1 MSKAAIMRGSFA
13 LGATTSLVLAAVLAA
28 CGGGGSGGSGSGG
41 GGGGGGG
48 GMCGGYL
55 QPPCTGSGQYAVT
68 ALVTDSG
75 TTAPHVDPDLVNGWG
90 IAFNPTGYVWVADE
104 GTGKSTLYDG
114 NGVKQ
119 PSPIVTLQAGAI
131 GPAGPSGIVYNGS
144 TGFAFTNGALSGTP
158 PFIFATLQGQIE
170 AWSPAVSL
178 NEAFSLVDNGLAGAR
193 YTGLAIGVDA
203 SNANLL
209 FAANFTQHRVDVFDT
224 NYAITTTAGGFVD
237 PALPA
242 GYSPFGIQQIGG
254 SIYVTYA
261 MLDDSSGDEVK
272 GAGLGIVDVFDTQGM
287 LVKRLVNPGGALNS
301 PWGIAMAPSNFGPLS
316 GKLLVGNFGD
326 GKINAFDPTTGALAG
341 FVKTNAGAAIV
352 IDGLWGIAFG
362 NGLNSQPTN
371 TLFYAAGPD
380 DEQEGRYGRI
390 DMD

>member
-1 MSKAAIMRGSFA
+1 VPQ
-13 LGATTSLVLAAVLAA
+13 SLV
-28 CGGGGSGGSGSGG
+28 
-41 GGGGGGG
+41 
-48 GMCGGYL
+48 
-55 QPPCTGSGQYAVT
+55 
-68 ALVTDSG
+68 
-75 TTAPHVDPDLVNGWG
+75 
-90 IAFNPTGYVWVADE
+90 
-104 GTGKSTLYDG
+104 
-114 NGVKQ
+114 
-119 PSPIVTLQAGAI
+119 VTLNQGS
-131 GPAGPSGIVYNGS
+131 PAGIVFNGS
-144 TGFAFTNGALSGTP
+144 TAFTITENANTGGA

-224 NYAITTTAGGFVD
+224 NYAITT
-237 PALPA
+237 
-242 GYSPFGIQQIGG
+242 IGG